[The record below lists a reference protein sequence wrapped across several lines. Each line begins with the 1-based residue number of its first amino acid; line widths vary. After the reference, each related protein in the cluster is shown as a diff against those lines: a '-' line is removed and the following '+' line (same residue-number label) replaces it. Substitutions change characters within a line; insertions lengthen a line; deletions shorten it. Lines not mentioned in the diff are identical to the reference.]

1 MSKIKDF
8 EEAIAKLGF
17 GETLKCTLDARTEKI
32 AGKIEE
38 IEPKKEVHYTAPA
51 IESLIQHAKDGEEYL
66 VVSGRRL
73 EIAPKEAISES
84 KPNAPK
90 TPTTP
95 KPKNDKPK
103 ADKVDTKDD
112 ESKDYK
118 SDESGEGESSDN
130 ATAQTANA
138 DGGDSPS
145 GGPKN

>member
-17 GETLKCTLDARTEKI
+17 GETLKCTLDARTEKV

-51 IESLIQHAKDGEEYL
+51 IESLIQHAKEGEEYL

-73 EIAPKEAISES
+73 EIAPKEKGLKEKGS
-84 KPNAPK
+84 KV
-90 TPTTP
+90 
-95 KPKNDKPK
+95 NDL
-103 ADKVDTKDD
+103 
-112 ESKDYK
+112 
-118 SDESGEGESSDN
+118 GDN
-130 ATAQTANA
+130 ASAQTANA

>member
-8 EEAIAKLGF
+8 QEAISKLGH
-17 GETLKCTLDARTEKI
+17 GETLKCILDARTEKI

-38 IEPKKEVHYTAPA
+38 IEPKKEVHYTAQA
-51 IESLIQHAKDGEEYL
+51 IESLIQHAKEGEEYL

-73 EIAPKEAISES
+73 EIAPKAK
-84 KPNAPK
+84 KPANNGP
-90 TPTTP
+90 
-95 KPKNDKPK
+95 
-103 ADKVDTKDD
+103 KVD
-112 ESKDYK
+112 
-118 SDESGEGESSDN
+118 ESSDD